1 MSSLTWFLGRYSH
14 NGFSQSVHWDY
25 LVIKSGSNV
34 LKKWKQTSAQQGAH
48 LNCAWPC
55 PAGCYTHL
63 LTHAY
68 AISTF
73 PFGLTDSF
81 QLCWWFNRSTGE
93 RRASWGEPGTGCWV
107 QHKVRVNSRVS
118 VGEHSQTWVRYWK
131 VILTA
136 CFCLYEVAGGLS
148 PERLTGSFS
157 WNNATGGNM
166 IGLSLLQQSFA
177 SFNELCRFGFLPG
190 RGQPVAISGAAVPG
204 CPHFEVDEKLARG
217 PVNLKYIYYV

>member
-1 MSSLTWFLGRYSH
+1 MGSEEKSSLTWFLGRYSH
-14 NGFSQSVHWDY
+14 NGFSQSVIWDY
-25 LVIKSGSNV
+25 FVIKWGSSV

-118 VGEHSQTWVRYWK
+118 VGEQ
-131 VILTA
+131 ILKSNSY
-136 CFCLYEVAGGLS
+136 CV
-148 PERLTGSFS
+148 
-157 WNNATGGNM
+157 
-166 IGLSLLQQSFA
+166 
-177 SFNELCRFGFLPG
+177 FLPVWSG
-190 RGQPVAISGAAVPG
+190 RWAEPRATHWFLPV
-204 CPHFEVDEKLARG
+204 E
-217 PVNLKYIYYV
+217 